1 MSRSEKSRGVRSRET
16 DGGAIHYMDLRGE
29 ICPMNW
35 VKTKLKLE
43 ELDPGEPLEVLLDEG
58 EPIQNV
64 PRSAR
69 SEGHKIL
76 NLKREGNYYRVLI
89 ERGLL
94 SHED

>member
-1 MSRSEKSRGVRSRET
+1 MNRSEESRGVQSRQRN
-16 DGGAIHYMDLRGE
+16 GGTIHYMDLRGE

-35 VKTKLKLE
+35 VRTKLKLE

-69 SEGHKIL
+69 SEGHRIL
-76 NLKREGNYYRVLI
+76 NLKREGSYYRVLI
-89 ERGLL
+89 ERGAL
-94 SHED
+94 SHEA